1 MSAHCAKC
9 TGETAS
15 GQPGAGW
22 ARSAFPAIVTAM
34 DEPPVTLADE
44 KFSFSRDGDRLTVR
58 YSARLTVDPDLIREL
73 AEDA

>member
-1 MSAHCAKC
+1 M
-9 TGETAS
+9 
-15 GQPGAGW
+15 
-22 ARSAFPAIVTAM
+22 
-34 DEPPVTLADE
+34 TLADE